1 MWRPGQGA
9 VRAVSPL
16 PALAAWG
23 GTLAVLTVLAVSL
36 ARALGGAGSRG
47 AVADPVPTANSLR
60 G

>member
-1 MWRPGQGA
+1 M
-9 VRAVSPL
+9 SPL